1 MNAAPAASATLL
13 HVPAGE
19 LTLRS
24 HGDVDD
30 VTRAARGD
38 MAAFERV
45 YLRHHGRVH
54 ALAGRM
60 LGSDEADDATQEIF
74 FRAWKKLGSYRG
86 EAAFSTWLHRLAMN
100 LLIRRAAGVRRI
112 VTTTMALEGDVGAAT
127 DPSIDARLD
136 VDRALAALAP
146 GLRAAVILHDIEGYS
161 HEEVGELLDISMTAA
176 RMRLYRARI
185 ALRAFAADGP

>member
-1 MNAAPAASATLL
+1 MRAY
-13 HVPAGE
+13 
-19 LTLRS
+19 
-24 HGDVDD
+24 GDVDD
-30 VTRAARGD
+30 VARAARGD

-45 YLRHHGRVH
+45 YRRHHGRIH
-54 ALAGRM
+54 ALASRM

-74 FRAWKKLGSYRG
+74 FRTWKKLGSYRG

-100 LLIRRAAGVRRI
+100 LLIRRAAGVRRSM
-112 VTTTMALEGDVGAAT
+112 TTMTLGDDVGAAT
-127 DPSIDARLD
+127 DPSVDARLD

-176 RMRLYRARI
+176 RMRLYRARV
-185 ALRAFAADGP
+185 ALRAFAAGG